1 MCSATH
7 MAAARR
13 PALSAGDL
21 RYVKHL
27 RVVMDLLAPLRDAPA
42 HGNRKFFM
50 DHYVILL
57 LLHFFNP
64 VLGSLRALQQ
74 ATTLDNVQTRLG
86 IPRMSL
92 SAMSVAAAQVF
103 DPALLE
109 PILQQVNRQLGAL
122 PRDPRLG
129 QLPGRLMATDGSFL
143 RCLPRMV
150 WALFRRQTQRRGVQL
165 HLQFDVERGI
175 PDHVQIGSA
184 VGSEKKALRQ
194 ALRAGCLYVLDRG
207 FIEYG
212 LFQSIHEAASFFVAR
227 LKDNSTF
234 EALSDRVLTS
244 ADQSVGVVA
253 DQVVRMG
260 STFTT
265 GELTA
270 PVRRILI
277 RAAEG
282 RQVILLTNTDL
293 PAEVIGL
300 IYRYR
305 WQVEL
310 FFRWFKCILGC
321 RHWLSESQS
330 GLTLQVYV
338 AMLAS
343 LLVSLWTG
351 RKPTRRTFEMIVL
364 YLQGWA
370 SPREV
375 QAHIARLQKK
385 TK

>member
-1 MCSATH
+1 MP
-7 MAAARR
+7 AARQ
-13 PALSAGDL
+13 PTLKADDIK
-21 RYVKHL
+21 YVKHL
-27 RVVMDLLAPLRDAPA
+27 RVVMDMLQPLHDPQA

-50 DHYVILL
+50 DHYVVLL

-64 VLGSLRALQQ
+64 MLGSLRALQQ
-74 ATTLDNVQTRLG
+74 ATTLGEVQTRLG

-109 PILQQVNRQLGAL
+109 PILQQVNRQLGRL
-122 PRDPRLG
+122 PRDARLG

-150 WALFRRQTQRRGVQL
+150 WALFRRQSERRGVQL

-184 VGSEKKALRQ
+184 VGSEKKALRE
-194 ALRAGCLYVLDRG
+194 ALRAGCVYVLDRG

-212 LFQSIHEAASFFVAR
+212 LFQAIHQGDSYFVAR

-234 EALSDRVLTS
+234 EALSNRILTP
-244 ADQSVGVVA
+244 ADQAAGVVV
-253 DQVVRMG
+253 DQHVRMG
-260 STFTT
+260 SAFTQ
-265 GELTA
+265 GDLIA
-270 PVRRILI
+270 PVRRIEI
-277 RAAEG
+277 RSSDG
-282 RQVILLTNTDL
+282 RDVILLTNTVL
-293 PAEVIGL
+293 AAEIIAL

-321 RHWLSESQS
+321 RHWLSESER

-338 AMLAS
+338 AILAS

-351 RKPTRRTFEMIVL
+351 RKPTRRTFEMIML
-364 YLQGWA
+364 HLQGWA
-370 SPREV
+370 SAEEV

-385 TK
+385 AK

>member
-1 MCSATH
+1 MR

-13 PALSAGDL
+13 SPLKADDL
-21 RYVKHL
+21 RYLKHL
-27 RVVMDLLAPLRDAPA
+27 RVVMDLLQPLHASPS

-64 VLGSLRALQQ
+64 ILGSLRALQQ
-74 ATTLDNVQTRLG
+74 ATTLDEVQQRLG
-86 IPRMSL
+86 LPRMSL

-109 PILQQVNRQLGAL
+109 PILQQVNRQLSAL

-150 WALFRRQTQRRGVQL
+150 WALFRRKSKRRGVQL

-175 PDHVQIGSA
+175 PDRVQIGSA
-184 VGSEKKALRQ
+184 VGSEKKALRE
-194 ALRAGCLYVLDRG
+194 ALRAGCLYVVDRG
-207 FIEYG
+207 FIEYK
-212 LFQSIHEAASFFVAR
+212 LFQAIHDAGSFFVAR

-234 EALSDRVLTS
+234 ETLSDRILTA
-244 ADQSVGVVA
+244 ADQAAGVVV
-253 DQVVRMG
+253 DQSIRMG
-260 STFTT
+260 SAFTE
-265 GELTA
+265 GDLVA
-270 PVRRILI
+270 PVRRIVI
-277 RAAEG
+277 RGTDG
-282 RQVILLTNTDL
+282 RDVILLTDTDL
-293 PAEVIGL
+293 AAEIVAL

-321 RHWLSESQS
+321 RHWLSESER

-338 AMLAS
+338 AILAS
-343 LLVSLWTG
+343 LLVSLLTG

-364 YLQGWA
+364 HLQGWA
-370 SPREV
+370 SAEEV

-385 TK
+385 AP

>member
-1 MCSATH
+1 MR

-13 PALSAGDL
+13 SPLKADDL

-27 RVVMDLLAPLRDAPA
+27 RIVMDLLQPLHDSPS

-50 DHYVILL
+50 DQYVILL

-64 VLGSLRALQQ
+64 ILGSLRALQQ
-74 ATTLDNVQTRLG
+74 ATTLDEVQKRLG

-129 QLPGRLMATDGSFL
+129 RLPGRLMATDGSFL

-150 WALFRRQTQRRGVQL
+150 WALFRRKSKRRGVQL

-175 PDHVQIGSA
+175 PDRVQIGSA
-184 VGSEKKALRQ
+184 VGSEKKALRE
-194 ALRAGCLYVLDRG
+194 ALRAGCLYVVDRG
-207 FIEYG
+207 FIEYK
-212 LFQSIHEAASFFVAR
+212 LFQAIHDADSFFVAR

-234 EALSDRVLTS
+234 ETRSDRILTA
-244 ADQSVGVVA
+244 ADQAAGVVV
-253 DQVVRMG
+253 DQSIRMG
-260 STFTT
+260 SAYTE
-265 GELTA
+265 GELVA
-270 PVRRILI
+270 PVRRIVI
-277 RAAEG
+277 RGTDG
-282 RQVILLTNTDL
+282 RDVILLTNTDL
-293 PAEVIGL
+293 AAEIVAL

-321 RHWLSESQS
+321 RHWLSESER

-338 AMLAS
+338 AILAS

-364 YLQGWA
+364 HLQGWA
-370 SPREV
+370 SAEEV

-385 TK
+385 AP